1 MNTTS
6 NNDRPYELS
15 VYSFR
20 AELSQDVDKFLYA
33 LSQRNIFFKYSKQ
46 GSSHLP
52 DICVELH
59 TSATIEDLRD
69 VLRTVKDSH
78 VMLETL
84 RALPLSE
91 NNLERDISIVWLA

>member
-1 MNTTS
+1 MSTTS
-6 NNDRPYELS
+6 NNDKPYELL

-20 AELSQDVDKFLYA
+20 AKSSQDVGKFLYA

-46 GSSHLP
+46 GSSNLP
-52 DICVELH
+52 DVYVELR

-84 RALPLSE
+84 KALPLSE
-91 NNLERDISIVWLA
+91 DNLERDISIVWLV